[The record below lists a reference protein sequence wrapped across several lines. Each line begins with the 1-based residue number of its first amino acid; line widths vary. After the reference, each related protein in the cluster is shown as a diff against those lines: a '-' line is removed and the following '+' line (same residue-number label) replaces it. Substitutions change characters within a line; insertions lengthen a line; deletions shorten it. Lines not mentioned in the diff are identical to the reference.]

1 MEDAP
6 NLSSKSLSQQ
16 SKADIEE
23 VVSSKQRATSQIRV
37 EGFEPILEDAK
48 QYHAENPV
56 LEKSFKGEDKVHR
69 ESRSRALKRET
80 KTGVSI

>member
-1 MEDAP
+1 M
-6 NLSSKSLSQQ
+6 SSQT
-16 SKADIEE
+16 KADIGE
-23 VVSSKQRATSQIRV
+23 VVSSKQRASSQIRV

-48 QYHAENPV
+48 EFPTGNLV
-56 LEKSFKGEDKVHR
+56 LEKSLKGEDKVHR